1 MINTERLIL
10 RKHTLQDLDAL
21 FQLAGDPAV
30 LRFLH
35 SAPPTRE
42 EAWNRLLRYAGH
54 WSLMGFGMFAVIERA
69 TNQFIGE
76 VGLADF
82 QRGLGDDFDG
92 APEAAWV
99 FKGSSH
105 GKGLALEAMTAALD
119 WFDAQA
125 LSSRSV
131 CIIDPLNTGSIR
143 LAEKL
148 GFSYYGQGQYKGSDV
163 NKYERVRPEYH
174 RATSGTGPMPALQ

>member
-10 RKHTLQDLDAL
+10 RKHTLDDLDSL
-21 FQLAGDPAV
+21 FQLASDPAV
-30 LRFLH
+30 LQFLH

-54 WSLMGFGMFAVIERA
+54 WSLQGFGMFAVIERA

-82 QRGLGDDFDG
+82 GRGLGDDFDG
-92 APEAAWV
+92 AAEAAWV
-99 FKGSSH
+99 FKGDSH
-105 GKGLALEAMTAALD
+105 GKGFALEAMTAALD
-119 WFDAQA
+119 WFDEQA

-131 CIIDPLNTGSIR
+131 CIIDPLNTASIR

-148 GFSYYGQGQYKGSDV
+148 GFSNYGQGHYKGSDV

-174 RATSGTGPMPALQ
+174 RATLGIGTEQALR